1 MRDELITY
9 LKTLDF
15 GTVSVSDELP
25 YTKDAAPLYLS
36 NYKKIYVDR
45 PLLSQEPV
53 LNTFGG
59 SGYVNQ
65 TTTITAYLVL
75 DAKTLVSNYNSII
88 SQMQAAKNAIS
99 NDGRISRTCS
109 ISQSYE
115 VDALVTEFT
124 FSFIELLS

>member
-15 GTVSVSDELP
+15 GTISVSDELP

-45 PLLSQEPV
+45 PLLSQESV

-59 SGYVNQ
+59 NGFVNQ

-75 DAKTLVSNYNSII
+75 DAKTTVSNYNSII

-124 FSFIELLS
+124 FSFIELLT

>member
-15 GTVSVSDELP
+15 GTISVSEELP

-45 PLLSQEPV
+45 PLLSQEAAI
-53 LNTFGG
+53 NTFDGG
-59 SGYVNQ
+59 SLVNQ

-75 DAKTLVSNYNSII
+75 DAKTTVSNYDSII
-88 SQMQAAKNAIS
+88 SLMQAARNGIS
-99 NDGRISRTCS
+99 DDRRISRTCT

-124 FSFIELLS
+124 FSFIELLT

>member
-15 GTVSVSDELP
+15 GTISVSDELP

-59 SGYVNQ
+59 NGYVNQ
-65 TTTITAYLVL
+65 TTSIIAYLVL
-75 DAKTLVSNYNSII
+75 DAKTTVSNYNSII

-115 VDALVTEFT
+115 GDALVTEFT
-124 FSFIELLS
+124 FSFIELLT